1 MESYIESTTQVKEHK
16 NNLSNTHC
24 PKHYHMSYNCY
35 NILGNMTVLS
45 FEVIGIESKKKYMN
59 ILWGWVNKSTPETK
73 HDTKQRT

>member
-35 NILGNMTVLS
+35 KILGNMTVLS
-45 FEVIGIESKKKYMN
+45 FEVIGIESKKN
-59 ILWGWVNKSTPETK
+59 T
-73 HDTKQRT
+73 